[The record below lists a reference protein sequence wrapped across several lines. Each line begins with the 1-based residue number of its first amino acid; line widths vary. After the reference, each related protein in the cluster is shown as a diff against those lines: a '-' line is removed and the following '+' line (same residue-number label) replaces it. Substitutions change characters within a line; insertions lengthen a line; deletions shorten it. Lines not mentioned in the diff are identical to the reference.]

1 MPKTKYL
8 VSTVVP
14 DLQIALDI
22 INRLVEEG
30 KTVAIEPIIA
40 VNDDDVVDEP
50 EVEIIDVDADVVDV
64 IDQSLVP

>member
-1 MPKTKYL
+1 MTKKKYL

-14 DLQIALDI
+14 DLQTAFDI
-22 INRLVEEG
+22 INWLVEEG

-40 VNDDDVVDEP
+40 VEDEDDDD
-50 EVEIIDVDADVVDV
+50 EVEVIDVDDDVVDV

>member
-8 VSTVVP
+8 VSTVAP
-14 DLQIALDI
+14 DPQMALEI
-22 INRLVEEG
+22 VSRLVEEG

-40 VNDDDVVDEP
+40 VNDDDDVDEV
-50 EVEIIDVDADVVDV
+50 EVIDVDDDVVDV

>member
-14 DLQIALDI
+14 DLQMAFDI
-22 INRLVEEG
+22 INRLVQEG

-40 VNDDDVVDEP
+40 VNDEDDDD
-50 EVEIIDVDADVVDV
+50 EVEVIDVDHDVVDV

>member
-30 KTVAIEPIIA
+30 KTVAIQPIIA
-40 VNDDDVVDEP
+40 VNDEDDDD
-50 EVEIIDVDADVVDV
+50 EVEVIDVDADVVDV

>member
-14 DLQIALDI
+14 DLQMALDI

-40 VNDDDVVDEP
+40 VNDVDDVDDV
-50 EVEIIDVDADVVDV
+50 EVIDVDEDVVDV

>member
-14 DLQIALDI
+14 DLQMALDI
-22 INRLVEEG
+22 ISRLVGEG
-30 KTVAIEPIIA
+30 KTAAIEPIIA

-50 EVEIIDVDADVVDV
+50 DEVEIIDVDADVVHV
-64 IDQSLVP
+64 I

>member
-8 VSTVVP
+8 VSTVAP
-14 DLQIALDI
+14 DLQMALEI
-22 INRLVEEG
+22 ISRIVEEG

-40 VNDDDVVDEP
+40 VNDDDDVDEV
-50 EVEIIDVDADVVDV
+50 EVIDVDDDVVDV

>member
-14 DLQIALDI
+14 DLQMALEI
-22 INRLVEEG
+22 ISRLVEEG

-40 VNDDDVVDEP
+40 VNDDDDVDEV
-50 EVEIIDVDADVVDV
+50 EVIDVDDDVVDV

>member
-22 INRLVEEG
+22 IHRLVEEG
-30 KTVAIEPIIA
+30 KTVAIQPIIA
-40 VNDDDVVDEP
+40 VNDEDDDD
-50 EVEIIDVDADVVDV
+50 EVEVIDVDADVVDV

>member
-1 MPKTKYL
+1 MHKTKYL

-30 KTVAIEPIIA
+30 KTVAIQPIIA
-40 VNDDDVVDEP
+40 VNDEDDDD
-50 EVEIIDVDADVVDV
+50 EVEVIDVDADVVDV

>member
-14 DLQIALDI
+14 DLQMAFDI
-22 INRLVEEG
+22 IDRLVQEG

-40 VNDDDVVDEP
+40 VNDEDDVD
-50 EVEIIDVDADVVDV
+50 EVEVIDVDHDVVDV